1 MTPWDDTVPV
11 TSSRT
16 LPPDPKLMET
26 IGLNHAFETAVADL
40 VDNSVD
46 AMADR
51 VLIRFVRDGNRLAA
65 LYVVDNGSGMDDE
78 TIDRAMTVGGQ
89 RSYEHGDLGHFGIGL
104 KAASLGQADSLTVLS
119 RGQTQAA
126 VGRRWLIHRASSG
139 FECDVV
145 DAAFAAQTLD
155 RSWEFMSV
163 ATGTVVRWD
172 GVKAFPSSRN
182 PTVTERYL
190 EDTIV
195 RARQHLGLIFH
206 RLLESGRLTIAV
218 DVEDVS
224 IGETGPPF
232 LVEPINPFGYLRS
245 GRARYPR
252 ILTIDLQSRMLE
264 LTCHIWP
271 GRSQLPGF
279 RLPGAAPEVR
289 QGFYFY
295 RNDRL
300 LQVGGW
306 NGVVH
311 PERHLQ
317 LARVCVDID
326 DSLSEFFTMNPEKT
340 RVQSRASFTQAVETA
355 KGQGGFA
362 FSSYLA
368 DAAATFKESRK
379 RTTARPRVLPPG
391 RGFAPTLRK
400 AIGRELDFLAGE
412 EPIDVRWVDF
422 NDDDSFFDVDR
433 EERVLWLNK
442 KYRWAVIGDRDAS
455 LNDAPLVKALLYLL
469 TEDLFRGAYLGAKD
483 KDNVELWQAVLGA
496 AARAELE

>member
-1 MTPWDDTVPV
+1 MTSWDETVPV

-16 LPPDPKLMET
+16 LPPDPKFMET

-40 VDNSVD
+40 VDNSID
-46 AMADR
+46 AKASR
-51 VLIRFVRDGNRLAA
+51 VLVRFVRDGDHLVA
-65 LYVVDNGSGMDDE
+65 LYVVDDGVGMDDE

-89 RSYEHGDLGHFGIGL
+89 RSYGEADLGHFGIGL

-119 RGQTQAA
+119 RTGRQEA
-126 VGRRWLIHRASSG
+126 VGRRWLIDRASKG

-145 DAAFAAQTLD
+145 DAAFAAETVD
-155 RSWEFMSV
+155 RTWDFVSV

-172 GVKAFPSSRN
+172 GIKAFPSSRN
-182 PTVTERYL
+182 PSVTERYL
-190 EDTIV
+190 EDTLLRV
-195 RARQHLGLIFH
+195 RQHLGLVFH
-206 RLLESGRLTIAV
+206 RLLEDARLAIGV

-232 LVEPINPFGYLRS
+232 LVEPINPFSYLRS
-245 GRARYPR
+245 GRPRYPR
-252 ILTIDLQSRMLE
+252 TLSIDLKNRTLDLE
-264 LTCHIWP
+264 CHIWP

-279 RLPGAAPEVR
+279 RLPGRAPDAH

-300 LQVGGW
+300 LQSGGW

-317 LARVCVDID
+317 LARVVVNID
-326 DSLSEFFTMNPEKT
+326 DSLSGFFTMNPEKT
-340 RVQSRASFTQAVETA
+340 RVQSRASFTQAVEA
-355 KGQGGFA
+355 ARGPGGL
-362 FSSYLA
+362 SLTSYLA
-368 DAAATFKESRK
+368 DATDTFKESRK
-379 RTTARPRVLPPG
+379 RTTARPRVIPPG
-391 RGFAPTLRK
+391 KGFAPPLRK

-412 EPIDVRWVDF
+412 EPIDVRWTDF
-422 NDDDSFFDVDR
+422 HDDSFFEVDR
-433 EERVLWLNK
+433 DDRVLWLNK
-442 KYRWAVIGDRDAS
+442 QYRWAVIGDRDAS

-483 KDNVELWQAVLGA
+483 RDNVELWQAVLSA
-496 AARAELE
+496 AAKAELE

>member
-1 MTPWDDTVPV
+1 MTTWDETVPV

-46 AMADR
+46 AKGDR
-51 VLIRFVRDGNRLAA
+51 VLVRFVRDADRLAA
-65 LYVVDNGSGMDDE
+65 LYVVDNGCGMDDE

-119 RGQTQAA
+119 RGPAKGA

-145 DAAFAAQTLD
+145 EAAFAAETLD
-155 RSWEFMSV
+155 RSWDFLTTD
-163 ATGTVVRWD
+163 TGTVVRWD

-182 PTVTERYL
+182 PAVTERYL
-190 EDTIV
+190 EDTVV
-195 RARQHLGLIFH
+195 RIRQHLGLVFH
-206 RLLESGRLTIAV
+206 RLLEDGRLTIAV

-224 IGETGPPF
+224 MGETGPPF
-232 LVEPINPFGYLRS
+232 LVEPINPFGYLRT
-245 GRARYPR
+245 GRGGYPR
-252 ILTIDLQSRMLE
+252 MLTIDLEGKKLE
-264 LTCHIWP
+264 LACHIWP

-279 RLPGAAPEVR
+279 RLPGAATPDVH

-295 RNDRL
+295 RNERL

-306 NGVVH
+306 NGVTH

-317 LARVCVDID
+317 LARVRVDID
-326 DSLSEFFTMNPEKT
+326 DSLSDFFTMNPEKT
-340 RVQSRASFTQAVETA
+340 RVQSRASFTQAIEAAYGDGEFT
-355 KGQGGFA
+355 FP
-362 FSSYLA
+362 SYLA
-368 DAAATFKESRK
+368 DAMATFKESRK
-379 RTTARPRVLPPG
+379 RTTARQRVLPPG
-391 RGFAPTLRK
+391 KGFSPTLRK

-412 EPIDVRWVDF
+412 EPIDVRWADF
-422 NDDDSFFDVDR
+422 QDESFFDVDR
-433 EERVLWLNK
+433 DERVLWLNK

-483 KDNVELWQAVLGA
+483 KDNIELWQEVLGA
-496 AARAELE
+496 AARAEIE

>member
-1 MTPWDDTVPV
+1 MTTWDETVPV

-46 AMADR
+46 AKADR

-89 RSYEHGDLGHFGIGL
+89 RSYEQGDLGHFGIGL

-119 RGQTQAA
+119 RGQAQEA

-145 DAAFAAQTLD
+145 DAAFAAETLD
-155 RSWEFMSV
+155 RPWDFVSV

-182 PTVTERYL
+182 PAVTERYL

-224 IGETGPPF
+224 LGETGPPF

-252 ILTIDLQSRMLE
+252 TLTIDLESRKLD

-279 RLPGAAPEVR
+279 RLPGAAPDAH

-300 LQVGGW
+300 LQVGAW
-306 NGVVH
+306 NGVIH

-340 RVQSRASFTQAVETA
+340 RVQSRASFTQAVEA
-355 KGQGGFA
+355 AQGQGGFA

-368 DAAATFKESRK
+368 DAIATFKESRK

-391 RGFAPTLRK
+391 KGFAPTLRK

-412 EPIDVRWVDF
+412 EPIDVRWADF
-422 NDDDSFFDVDR
+422 HDDSFFDVDR

-483 KDNVELWQAVLGA
+483 KDNIELWQAVLGA

>member
-1 MTPWDDTVPV
+1 MTCWDETVPV

-16 LPPDPKLMET
+16 LPPDPKFMET

-40 VDNSVD
+40 VDNSID
-46 AMADR
+46 AKASR
-51 VLIRFVRDGNRLAA
+51 VLVRFVRDGDRLVS
-65 LYVVDNGSGMDDE
+65 LYVVDDGVGMDDE

-89 RSYEHGDLGHFGIGL
+89 RSYGEADLGHFGIGL

-119 RGQTQAA
+119 RTVQQEA
-126 VGRRWLIHRASSG
+126 VGRRWLIDRATKG

-145 DAAFAAQTLD
+145 DSTFAAATVD
-155 RSWEFMSV
+155 RTWDFVSV

-172 GVKAFPSSRN
+172 GIKAFPSSRN
-182 PTVTERYL
+182 PAVTERYL
-190 EDTIV
+190 EDTLLRV
-195 RARQHLGLIFH
+195 RQHLGFVFH
-206 RLLESGRLTIAV
+206 RLLEDARLAIGV

-232 LVEPINPFGYLRS
+232 LVEPINPFSYLRS
-245 GRARYPR
+245 GRPRYPR
-252 ILTIDLQSRMLE
+252 TLSIDLENRTLDLE
-264 LTCHIWP
+264 CHIWS

-279 RLPGAAPEVR
+279 RLPGRAPDAH

-300 LQVGGW
+300 LQSGGW
-306 NGVVH
+306 NGVLH

-317 LARVCVDID
+317 LARVVVNID
-326 DSLSEFFTMNPEKT
+326 HSLSGFFTMNPEKT
-340 RVQSRASFTQAVETA
+340 RVQSRASFTQAVEA
-355 KGQGGFA
+355 ARGPGGFSLA
-362 FSSYLA
+362 SYLA
-368 DAAATFKESRK
+368 DATDTFKESRK

-391 RGFAPTLRK
+391 KGFAPPLRK

-412 EPIDVRWVDF
+412 EPIDVRWTDF
-422 NDDDSFFDVDR
+422 HDDSFFEVDR
-433 EERVLWLNK
+433 DERVLWLNK
-442 KYRWAVIGDRDAS
+442 QYRWAVIGDRDAS

-483 KDNVELWQAVLGA
+483 RDNVELWQAVLSA
-496 AARAELE
+496 AATAELE